1 MMLNTHVFEIA
12 LQDLTVF
19 NSPALNNLLKYTFPN
34 MYNYGLIIS
43 HLEEQKRIKF
53 LLNWL
58 NILLEQLGVI
68 VTVNHCFYAAKRTVV
83 Q

>member
-53 LLNWL
+53 LLN
-58 NILLEQLGVI
+58 
-68 VTVNHCFYAAKRTVV
+68 
-83 Q
+83 